1 MRRCSLPFPASLPC
15 SASGVEDRKWG
26 CKTSKNPWKENKGL
40 RWLFKITSKVIINE
54 SSGKGAVFQ
63 LPAQREVCCRFAAL
77 TPFLCVGISFPH
89 TWAWHQTPLQQLTA
103 VTSRMLTW
111 RIAEKCSLWLKKK
124 IKIKNKKKRRKG
136 KKGHFP
142 VNFPWR
148 SKLRDVPWWRHWQH
162 QNHTAP
168 L

>member
-1 MRRCSLPFPASLPC
+1 MPFSASPPC
-15 SASGVEDRKWG
+15 SASGVVKQG
-26 CKTSKNPWKENKGL
+26 KNPLKENKRLG
-40 RWLFKITSKVIINE
+40 WLFEITSKVIINE
-54 SSGKGAVFQ
+54 SSGKGSVFP
-63 LPAQREVCCRFAAL
+63 LPARREVCCRFAAL
-77 TPFLCVGISFPH
+77 LCVGISFPH
-89 TWAWHQTPLQQLTA
+89 TWAWHQTPLQQLAA

-124 IKIKNKKKRRKG
+124 KEKKKGG
-136 KKGHFP
+136 KKGYFP

-148 SKLRDVPWWRHWQH
+148 SKLCDVPWWRHWQH